1 MRKYLVT
8 LESGRDFII
17 EATDDIDAMYAA
29 SDEAALHDDYLEDVE
44 PITDYAKKEEEVL
57 FP

>member
-8 LESGRDFII
+8 LESGRDFFI

-29 SDEAALHDDYLEDVE
+29 NEEAALHDDYLEDVE
-44 PITDYAKKEEEVL
+44 PVHV
-57 FP
+57 